1 MDKEHYYTT
10 KTDRERLSSSQ
21 RQLMS
26 LQSKYDTLLLKEREH
41 LNTITDLTSKSL
53 RLQVLNKELTDVSF
67 EDDGRIVPEYKQR
80 EQTPMYML
88 NTLEECY
95 TSIRNHSLGSKL
107 LLATEL
113 RNVIKFLQQ

>member
-1 MDKEHYYTT
+1 MNKEHYYTSQ
-10 KTDRERLSSSQ
+10 TDRERLSSSQ

-41 LNTITDLTSKSL
+41 LNNITDLHK
-53 RLQVLNKELTDVSF
+53 VLDNQIWNF
-67 EDDGRIVPEYKQR
+67 PG

-95 TSIRNHSLGSKL
+95 NYLMVSPDVIDSEGL
-107 LLATEL
+107 LKDL